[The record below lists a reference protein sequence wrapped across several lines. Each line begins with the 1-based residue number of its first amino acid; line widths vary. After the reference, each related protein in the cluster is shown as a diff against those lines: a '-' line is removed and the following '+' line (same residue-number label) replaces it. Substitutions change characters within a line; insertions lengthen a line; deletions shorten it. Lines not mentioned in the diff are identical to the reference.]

1 MDEFYMT
8 QQISKPFGENTYKDF
23 SKTIGN
29 FNPYN
34 TFKSQDTNF
43 TTFQKTNNINN
54 FLKDKNIYN
63 IIKLQYTIVSNYLS
77 KMDLSHSL
85 QTFNNE
91 IKLIFNPATPF
102 TYEEMSQI
110 IDIENNENNDDF
122 IKTNNSLIGNNT
134 YLYKLINS
142 KSNIFKENK
151 GIQTLNLK
159 ESYINDNNDKSL
171 LSLESTNIR
180 SNPNLYEDINEKL
193 KNIDKKY
200 ENKFSNNDNILP
212 KKNNLEAKF
221 NRYKKELDEKYRE
234 DLNKE
239 IERIKTMEVSKVI
252 IEQNQKYLEKIEKI
266 RDEYENKY
274 ELKYKELT
282 EKQKNLKEKENK
294 LQMDYIETTKELIS
308 NYQKKL
314 ENFYKKEDAFNQK
327 CIKELN
333 EIKEQKNELDK
344 KDKELFNLKKDY
356 YKELQK
362 EIDKL
367 KSEFKTIY
375 KEQLQKIYNEKEQE
389 IEKLKNELNISKMA
403 NKLDSSLKLNIN
415 KANEQCLKGLTEI
428 KEKLKI
434 IKSENKEK
442 KTELNKRILPSSD
455 LEEEKVKIDIDYY
468 KKISELESQF
478 NSITNKYKYKHFDDN
493 IFKNIS
499 YKSDL
504 VIKDDNIK
512 KKLTEL
518 ENMENEFNTKL
529 EKELKEF
536 IEDIPQVDLS
546 KNEVDR
552 IKENNY
558 QLAVANIEKEKQ
570 LFEIYQKEKEEE
582 DLINKI
588 KYMNIINQNMIN
600 KQDDLNKDKYIII
613 DQNEMENHKKMYLKL
628 YREKREQQLIEEN
641 RKREELIKNMEFFEV
656 IKKEKQPKG
665 KEKESKSKEKRD
677 EEKSQYSKSIALPP
691 VKNPKEKK
699 LLESAQ
705 ADEIEELIHK
715 SKIRIAESKEKKQF
729 IDRIKLSNNS
739 QEEDEYGSGDFYDFS
754 NEDKKSI
761 EKHELT
767 NKSNKVLSS
776 NTKENFSDSYNDFET
791 TKALNKQ
798 GILSET
804 SEKNKSNEDFKF

>member
-43 TTFQKTNNINN
+43 TTFQRTNNINN

-102 TYEEMSQI
+102 TSEEMSQI

-356 YKELQK
+356 HKELQK

-403 NKLDSSLKLNIN
+403 NKLDSSLKLNKN

-442 KTELNKRILPSSD
+442 KTELNKRILPSSE

-715 SKIRIAESKEKKQF
+715 SKIRIAESKEKKQL

-754 NEDKKSI
+754 NEEKKSI
-761 EKHELT
+761 AKNELT
-767 NKSNKVLSS
+767 NKSNRVLSS

>member
-102 TYEEMSQI
+102 TSEEMSQI

-151 GIQTLNLK
+151 GIQTVNLK

-356 YKELQK
+356 HKELQK

-403 NKLDSSLKLNIN
+403 NKLDSSLKLNKN

-546 KNEVDR
+546 KNEMDR

-715 SKIRIAESKEKKQF
+715 SKIRIAENKEKKQF

-754 NEDKKSI
+754 NEEKKSI
-761 EKHELT
+761 AKQELT
-767 NKSNKVLSS
+767 NKSNRVLSS

>member
-102 TYEEMSQI
+102 TSEEMSQI
-110 IDIENNENNDDF
+110 IVIENNENNDDF

-151 GIQTLNLK
+151 GIQTVNLK

-314 ENFYKKEDAFNQK
+314 ENFYKKEEAFNQK

-356 YKELQK
+356 HKELQK

-428 KEKLKI
+428 KEKLNI

-442 KTELNKRILPSSD
+442 KAELNKRILPSSD
-455 LEEEKVKIDIDYY
+455 IEEEKVKIDIDYY

-613 DQNEMENHKKMYLKL
+613 DQNEMENHKKMFLKL